1 MPSRLLHLEAHHC
14 ISLETF
20 PTSNVVF
27 TGNWNSKQKFKYS
40 NCFNL
45 DENARTN
52 IMADARLRSQFMAN
66 NAWGTASTDDYP
78 VKRRLLSSLSICLPG
93 SEIPEWI
100 EEQDEGSS
108 VIMIDLPPNCE
119 FFVEWICE
127 FIDEDEESHEVL
139 CHVDNVTVG
148 HPNSDHVF
156 LVTSNRDLFDVQ
168 GGGGDDDDNGEGS
181 SSIKNFSFSSC
192 KEAYFRFSLL
202 DTELC
207 PLLNCEVTK
216 CGVHLL
222 YSEDVESTKSTHDGI
237 DSSGDQ
243 VELVVGSG
251 RDGGEEAE
259 DPNFEPQVEHLNC
272 SLFNCFSFLFQFEIR
287 IICNAIAFY
296 WI

>member
-1 MPSRLLHLEAHHC
+1 MPSSLLHLEAHHC

-27 TGNWNSKQKFKYS
+27 TGNWNSKQEFKYS

-45 DENARTN
+45 DENARIN
-52 IMADARLRSQFMAN
+52 ILADAQLRSQFMAN
-66 NAWGTASTDDYP
+66 NAWRTASTDDYP
-78 VKRRLLSSLSICLPG
+78 VSNRFFGFVMCIVARFEDSNIT
-93 SEIPEWI
+93 
-100 EEQDEGSS
+100 
-108 VIMIDLPPNCE
+108 IDHDSE

-127 FIDEDEESHEVL
+127 FIHEDEESHEVL
-139 CHVDNVTVG
+139 FHVDNVTVG

-181 SSIKNFSFSSC
+181 SSIEKFSFSSC

-202 DTELC
+202 DTDLC
-207 PLLNCEVTK
+207 PLPNCEVTK

-237 DSSGDQ
+237 DSSDDQ
-243 VELVVGSG
+243 VELLLGV
-251 RDGGEEAE
+251 EEMAAKMLRI
-259 DPNFEPQVEHLNC
+259 PTLNQKL
-272 SLFNCFSFLFQFEIR
+272 SI
-287 IICNAIAFY
+287 
-296 WI
+296 